1 MKKMTNLNYI
11 NYLKNKDF
19 DFETAYKE
27 IFVSK
32 FQIILTK
39 KQAKKPK
46 KAVQIKIRNEF
57 KLNNKNIFDDNSD
70 KSLEEIFTK
79 FKEKK
84 IDEFNIIFQDKDL
97 QDILILSQDEII
109 KILEKNKNKSSL
121 SKLKY
126 IFNYEKFQSEITKF
140 FTENFTFRTCFYC
153 NKDFINNFEVDT
165 NKLVSTFQ
173 LDHFYDKGTYPYL
186 ALSFYNLIP
195 SCPTCNSSKVKG
207 AKKTFEHD
215 SKVGTFKNETCIA
228 PNDKKFDFHKKVKF
242 KLLLDKNCK
251 NLHVKDKED
260 IDIPLKEQ
268 FTEQYDKYL
277 EIFKLNE
284 RYKAHKDIV
293 FEMLQKAELYPESR
307 LKELH
312 DLTGIPF
319 QQIKKDIFN
328 LIDENEDL
336 SKKPF
341 SKLIADISKELGLIQ

>member
-1 MKKMTNLNYI
+1 MTNLNYT
-11 NYLKNKDF
+11 NYLKNKNF

-27 IFVSK
+27 IFISK
-32 FQIILTK
+32 FQIILIK
-39 KQAKKPK
+39 KQAKKE
-46 KAVQIKIRNEF
+46 VQTKIRNEF

-84 IDEFNIIFQDKDL
+84 IDEFDVIFQDKDL
-97 QDILILSQDEII
+97 QDILTLSQDEII

-126 IFNYEKFQSEITKF
+126 VFNYEKFQSEITKF
-140 FTENFTFRTCFYC
+140 FTDNFDFRTCFYC
-153 NKDFINNFEVDT
+153 NKDFITNFDAD
-165 NKLVSTFQ
+165 KKVSTFQ
-173 LDHFYDKGTYPYL
+173 LDHFYDKGKYPYL

-207 AKKTFEHD
+207 AKNTFEHD
-215 SKVGTFKNETCIA
+215 SKVGTFENETCIA
-228 PNDKKFDFHKKVKF
+228 PNDKTFDFHQKVKF

-251 NLHVKDKED
+251 HLYVKDKED

-268 FTEQYDKYL
+268 FTEQYDKYI

-293 FEMLQKAELYPESR
+293 FDMIQKAELYPESR
-307 LKELH
+307 LKELQ

-328 LIDENEDL
+328 LIYENEDL

-341 SKLIADISKELGLIQ
+341 SKIIVDMSKELGLL